1 MKKIILLPGL
11 LFMLLLSFNCSTPA
25 YVEKDNSVDLS
36 SYKTYMWVETRAGE
50 NDESKRATAY
60 ADISMHNAVN
70 AELSK
75 WGWRETTDNPD
86 VYISYDVLVERGTE
100 TQQQSVY
107 SQPFTRYYY
116 NPYRR
121 RWSTIYYPSQ
131 FMGYNTYETPV
142 RDATITI
149 TMMDAETDKRIWQGW
164 TTERLNG
171 GGIRDIDVQ
180 SSVRS
185 IFKESSESFA
195 MR

>member
-1 MKKIILLPGL
+1 MKKI
-11 LFMLLLSFNCSTPA
+11 LLLSSVAVLVLFSFHCSTPA
-25 YVEKDNSVDLS
+25 YVEKDNSVNLS
-36 SYKTYMWVETRAGE
+36 NYKTYAWVETRAGE

-70 AELSK
+70 AELSR
-75 WGWRETTDNPD
+75 WGWQETSSGNPD
-86 VYISYDVLVERGTE
+86 VYITYDVMVERGTE

-131 FMGYNTYETPV
+131 FVGYQTYETPV

-149 TMMDAETDKRIWQGW
+149 TIIDAQTDKKVWQGW
-164 TTERLNG
+164 TTERLNNS
-171 GGIRDIDVQ
+171 GIRDIDVEN
-180 SSVRS
+180 SVRS
-185 IFKESSESFA
+185 IFKEANGS
-195 MR
+195 